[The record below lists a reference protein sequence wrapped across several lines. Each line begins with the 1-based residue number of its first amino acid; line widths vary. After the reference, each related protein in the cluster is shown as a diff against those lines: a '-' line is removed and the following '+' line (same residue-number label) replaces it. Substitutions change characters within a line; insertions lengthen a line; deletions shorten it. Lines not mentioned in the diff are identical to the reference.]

1 MLFAT
6 NLAAYLAITD
16 ILLAPYPAKYLIKI
30 LDLFLLQLGMLL
42 KVVSFFMPVMVED
55 MCANIH
61 MVKDLTMEA
70 KMSLRKALKQYP
82 YSRKNNPLL
91 RNADHTH
98 FSRPIVEITPGE
110 ESAAI

>member
-16 ILLAPYPAKYLIKI
+16 TLLASCPAKYFIKI

-55 MCANIH
+55 MCLH
-61 MVKDLTMEA
+61 MVKH
-70 KMSLRKALKQYP
+70 SY
-82 YSRKNNPLL
+82 
-91 RNADHTH
+91 
-98 FSRPIVEITPGE
+98 GE
-110 ESAAI
+110 RLNHGG